1 MTKLIGHVMPAGST
15 RQVQRK
21 YSDFELLQETLLE
34 NHPELTLPA
43 LPKRNVWFINEDD
56 LEDRRVSF
64 DCLLKKL
71 AK

>member
-1 MTKLIGHVMPAGST
+1 MIPNWFYNAF
-15 RQVQRK
+15 QVQRK
-21 YSDFELLQETLLE
+21 YSDFEKLQETLLE
-34 NHPELTLPA
+34 NHPELTLPP
-43 LPKRNVWFINEDD
+43 LPRANVWFMNEDD

>member
-1 MTKLIGHVMPAGST
+1 VILDGTT
-15 RQVQRK
+15 RQVQKK
-21 YSDFELLQETLLE
+21 YEDFEQLQETLLQ
-34 NHPELTLPA
+34 NHPELTLPP
-43 LPKRNVWFINEDD
+43 LPKWNIWFISEDD